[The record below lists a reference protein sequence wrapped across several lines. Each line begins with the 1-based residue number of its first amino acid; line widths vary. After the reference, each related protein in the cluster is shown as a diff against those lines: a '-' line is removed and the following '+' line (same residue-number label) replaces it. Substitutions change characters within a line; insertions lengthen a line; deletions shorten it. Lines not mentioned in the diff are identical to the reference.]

1 VSRGRLAGKVALITG
16 ATSGIGAAAARRFAQ
31 EGARIAVGGRD
42 AARGEA
48 VVGEIERD
56 GGAAA
61 FVPVDVADP
70 ESVRAL
76 VDTAETRFGRLD
88 VIYANA
94 GILAAGSADE
104 TDPDV
109 WQHVLAVNLSGQFYL
124 ARYGIPALERA
135 GGGAIILTGSDL
147 GLVGASSSVAY
158 CAAKGGVVNLARA
171 LAVDCAA
178 RHIRV
183 NCLCPGP
190 VATPMLERWF
200 VTAPDPDRLR
210 TTQRAPILLGRFGE
224 PGEIADAAVFLAS
237 DEASFVTG
245 AVLSV
250 DGGVTAWYG
259 L

>member
-1 VSRGRLAGKVALITG
+1 MSGERLAGKVALITG
-16 ATSGIGAAAARRFAQ
+16 GSSGIGAAAARRFAG
-31 EGARIAVGGRD
+31 EGARVAVGGRD
-42 AARGEA
+42 VTRGEA

-61 FVPVDVADP
+61 FMPVDVADP
-70 ESVRAL
+70 ESVHAL
-76 VDTAETRFGRLD
+76 VDAAQTRFGRLD
-88 VIYANA
+88 VLYANA
-94 GILAAGSADE
+94 GILAAGAADE
-104 TDPDV
+104 TDPAL
-109 WQHVLAVNLSGQFYL
+109 WQRVLAVNLSGQFYL
-124 ARYGIPALERA
+124 AKYGIPALERA

-158 CAAKGGVVNLARA
+158 CAAKGGIVNLARA

-178 RHIRV
+178 QHIRV

-190 VATPMLERWF
+190 VATPMLEGWF
-200 VTAPDPDRLR
+200 AAASDPDRLR
-210 TTQRAPILLGRFGE
+210 ATQRGPILLGRFGE
-224 PGEIADAAVFLAS
+224 PEEIADAAVFLAS